1 MFFERKPAPKEDL
14 SKLKITNARV
24 NDTLSVNGAA
34 EDFSDIDFNVDRCDS
49 FEAGSKRWTE
59 LSGMWRDRRVT
70 IEVHNDDVVDVRANF
85 DGRKLTLDELGLSE
99 DDLAQIDARQN
110 QADFFD
116 YDGKFWLFRESR
128 EMGFFSEGSPDRND
142 GGGRGFYG
150 WEFHEQDGKR
160 FLIVRKFEGEPF
172 TASIRVQVS
181 PGDITVY
188 RGN

>member
-1 MFFERKPAPKEDL
+1 MFFDRKPAPKEDL
-14 SKLKITNARV
+14 ANLKITNARV

-34 EDFSDIDFNVDRCDS
+34 EDFSDIDFNVDRCES

-59 LSGMWRDRRVT
+59 VSGMWRDHRVV
-70 IEVHNDDVVDVRANF
+70 IEVHDDDVVDVRANF

-99 DDLAQIDARQN
+99 NDLAEIDSRQN
-110 QADFFD
+110 QADFIDFE
-116 YDGKFWLFRESR
+116 GKFWLFRESR
-128 EMGFFSEGSPDRND
+128 EMGVFSD
-142 GGGRGFYG
+142 GASTGRGFYG

-188 RGN
+188 RGT